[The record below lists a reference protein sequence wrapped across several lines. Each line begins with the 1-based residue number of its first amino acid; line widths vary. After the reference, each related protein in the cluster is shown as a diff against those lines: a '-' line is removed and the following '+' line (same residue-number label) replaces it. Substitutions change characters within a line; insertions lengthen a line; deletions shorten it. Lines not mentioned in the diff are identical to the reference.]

1 LKNEAVGLRIL
12 ALGYSSKSR
21 P

>member
-1 LKNEAVGLRIL
+1 LKNEAVRRVIL
-12 ALGYSSKSR
+12 ASRYSSKSR